1 MKLASLSSFIHWAR
15 FDGHE
20 FVELLPEDFTR
31 DEYETLL
38 QEFQVPAIEDHT
50 RDFNDFLSELSSPPR
65 TDLERRFCRR

>member
-1 MKLASLSSFIHWAR
+1 MKAFVR

-38 QEFQVPAIEDHT
+38 QEFQVPTGHCRSLPFKDIYCILLDLPAPS
-50 RDFNDFLSELSSPPR
+50 RADF
-65 TDLERRFCRR
+65 